1 MSATN
6 FPENFF
12 WNEYFC
18 TDIDHLLMHLEI
30 EEEDFSE
37 LEDDYMIECEATTL
51 EKMFVIKKDFAVKAI
66 VNQTDTWEDRFPE
79 DSDDLFDKIE
89 KAIGD
94 AIDIDKLNEGLPSL
108 YYPNGVKFL
117 ITKQDLINYSA
128 PTNEQR
134 TK

>member
-1 MSATN
+1 MSETEL
-6 FPENFF
+6 PENFF

-37 LEDDYMIECEATTL
+37 LEDDYMIECESTTL
-51 EKMFVIKKDFAVKAI
+51 EKMFVIDKAF
-66 VNQTDTWEDRFPE
+66 VLDSLTNATDCWEDRFPE
-79 DSDDLFDKIE
+79 DSDDLFDKIK
-89 KAIGD
+89 KAIESS
-94 AIDIDKLNEGLPSL
+94 IDIDKLNEGIPSL

-117 ITKQDLINYSA
+117 ITKQDLINYYST

-134 TK
+134 